1 MADEVQAENSGAS
14 ALGALVRAGT
24 GPTRRGVAVTGLTVL
39 PFDWRLLLIP
49 LITGV
54 IGYGTNWVA
63 IRFLFYPVEFVGLR
77 VPGLKTL
84 APALP
89 RRIRQIPGIMRG
101 QMGWQGIIPSRSEKM
116 GNIAAE
122 KGVAKLASEREFY
135 EAFGPER
142 IAGQIATN
150 ASDEIRQLTDEV
162 LREEYPDLWQSM
174 PEQVRELIHARV
186 QARLPDIAEKIT
198 DQIAENID
206 EVLDAKEM
214 ITNHIDRNPETGNR
228 MFLEVG
234 DRELSFVV
242 NSGFYIG
249 TFLGTFSI
257 PLFVYI
263 DRWWVLPVAGV
274 AVGYMTNWI
283 AVHLIFYPIR
293 ERKLGPFRLQGVFTK
308 RQQTAGKIYAEIVAE
323 EVVTVSNLAQNL
335 LHGNQ
340 SDRTRRM
347 IRDAIRPEVDRAV
360 GLAAPIV
367 RLTSGSEQY
376 ERVREAFAEEGID
389 RTIDPLYDPEFNEER
404 SEAIESLIYERI
416 CELPPEE
423 FIGLLRPAFE
433 EDEWMLVMLGAV
445 LGFVAGCLQLLVV
458 TGL

>member
-1 MADEVQAENSGAS
+1 MDS
-14 ALGALVRAGT
+14 
-24 GPTRRGVAVTGLTVL
+24 AVTALALL
-39 PFDWRLLLIP
+39 PSWWRLLLIP
-49 LITGV
+49 LITGL
-54 IGYGTNWVA
+54 IGYMTNWFA
-63 IRFLFYPVEFVGLR
+63 IRFLFYPLRFVGVR
-77 VPGLKTL
+77 APGLKTL

-89 RRIRQIPGIMRG
+89 RKIRQIPGIMQGRL
-101 QMGWQGIIPSRSEKM
+101 GWQGIIPSRSEKM

-122 KGVAKLASEREFY
+122 KGVAKLATEREFY

-142 IAGQIATN
+142 IAAQIATN
-150 ASDEIRQLTDEV
+150 SSEEMRELTNDILEQ
-162 LREEYPDLWQSM
+162 EYPELWQRM

-186 QARLPDIAEKIT
+186 QERLPHIAESIT

-234 DRELSFVV
+234 DRELNFVI

-257 PLFVYI
+257 PLFLFV

-274 AVGYMTNWI
+274 LVGYMTNWI
-283 AVHLIFYPIR
+283 ALHLIFYPVE
-293 ERKLGPFRLQGVFTK
+293 ERTVGPFRLQGVFTK
-308 RQQTAGKIYAEIVAE
+308 RQQSAGETYAKLVAA
-323 EVVTVSNLAQNL
+323 EVVTVSNLAHNL

-340 SDRTRRM
+340 SDRTRKM

-367 RLTSGSEQY
+367 RMTSSTDQY

-389 RTIDPLYDPEFNEER
+389 KTVDPLYDPEFNDER
-404 SEAIESLIYERI
+404 SDAIEELIYERLVA
-416 CELPPEE
+416 LPPEE
-423 FIGLLRPAFE
+423 FIGLLRPAFQ

-458 TGL
+458 TGV